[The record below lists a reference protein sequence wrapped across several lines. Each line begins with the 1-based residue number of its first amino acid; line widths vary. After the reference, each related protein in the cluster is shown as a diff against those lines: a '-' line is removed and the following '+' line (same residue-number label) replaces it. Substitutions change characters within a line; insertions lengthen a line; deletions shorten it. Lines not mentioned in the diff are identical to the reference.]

1 MTKMLRAA
9 FDAASRLPPDE
20 QNAIA
25 AALLADIEGE
35 LRWDETLDK
44 TGERLTALGDEAID
58 EDREGRTEPLDPD
71 EL

>member
-9 FDAASRLPPDE
+9 FDAASRLPADE

-35 LRWDETLDK
+35 LRWDETLDQ

-58 EDREGRTEPLDPD
+58 EDRAGHSEPLDPD
-71 EL
+71 DL